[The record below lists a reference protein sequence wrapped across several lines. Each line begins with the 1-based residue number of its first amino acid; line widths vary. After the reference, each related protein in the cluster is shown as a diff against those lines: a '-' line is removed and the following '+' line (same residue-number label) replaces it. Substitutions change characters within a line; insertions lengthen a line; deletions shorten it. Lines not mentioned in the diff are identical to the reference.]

1 VEKILRVQPN
11 VKKLYLLVRASD
23 NEAATKRLRTEVFE
37 KELFKVL
44 RQNLGDEKLN
54 TLLYEKV
61 VSVPG
66 DIATDQL
73 GINDSHLRERMQKEI
88 DIVVNVAATT
98 NFDERYDVG
107 LGINTFGALNVLN
120 FAKKCVKVQLLLHV
134 STGESL
140 SKKCLHIQILLLSI
154 WFLKALVLLM
164 FCYSLCLW
172 RKARSHT

>member
-1 VEKILRVQPN
+1 
-11 VKKLYLLVRASD
+11 
-23 NEAATKRLRTEVFE
+23 
-37 KELFKVL
+37 L

-98 NFDERYDVG
+98 NFDERY
-107 LGINTFGALNVLN
+107 
-120 FAKKCVKVQLLLHV
+120 
-134 STGESL
+134 
-140 SKKCLHIQILLLSI
+140 
-154 WFLKALVLLM
+154 
-164 FCYSLCLW
+164 
-172 RKARSHT
+172 